1 MSFQH
6 KLLSLVV
13 VTVLPFCARAEIVTT
28 SLSGTQLNITVPAKF
43 VRCEATTPQGQIML
57 KMARFGG
64 NQNLVCLISSEDI
77 AFSKQ
82 HSQTRLTEYGLVE
95 VQKGLE
101 TQTISAQDFARLK
114 AEMRK
119 QAPANSL
126 QQLTTEGGMSIKEFL
141 NSLSPETAAKLR
153 FVQQQQIILEI
164 IDSSPRLYS
173 TVFLQKNVAIRDGR
187 PQEATVIGVMSMI
200 RIKERLIQA
209 VMVRVLHSKDDF
221 PQLRQQ
227 ALNWANEII
236 SANM

>member
-1 MSFQH
+1 
-6 KLLSLVV
+6 
-13 VTVLPFCARAEIVTT
+13 
-28 SLSGTQLNITVPAKF
+28 
-43 VRCEATTPQGQIML
+43 
-57 KMARFGG
+57 
-64 NQNLVCLISSEDI
+64 
-77 AFSKQ
+77 
-82 HSQTRLTEYGLVE
+82 
-95 VQKGLE
+95 
-101 TQTISAQDFARLK
+101 
-114 AEMRK
+114 
-119 QAPANSL
+119 
-126 QQLTTEGGMSIKEFL
+126 MSIKEFL